1 MRVEQLP
8 VQTNTGNYNVYIG
21 KGLRHQ
27 VETYLPKQYN
37 QVFIITD
44 SHIANMYLNDVVDS
58 FSSEVKV
65 STYTV
70 PAGEN
75 SKQMDWFHEC
85 HTYAIESGL
94 ERSDLIV
101 ALGGGVVG
109 DLAGFVAAT
118 YMRGVD
124 YIQVPTT
131 ILAHDSS
138 VGGKVAINHP
148 QGKNMI
154 GSFHQPQAVIYDTE
168 TLDTLPGTEWRSGM
182 AEVIKHALIAD
193 EEMLE
198 QCFDLPS
205 FDAISNETI
214 ADLLKKG
221 IHIKASIV
229 QEDEKE
235 KGVRRYLN
243 LGHTLGHAIEAESGY
258 SSITH
263 GEAVAIGIDFALFLS
278 AKQFPEANLPNE
290 AFRKWLEKH
299 NYPLSSKL
307 EEYNLDALMEKIKK
321 DKKNNHQQIRI
332 VLLSSIGEPTLVPYS
347 EQSLMAELIEFRNE
361 VRNS

>member
-1 MRVEQLP
+1 MAELP
-8 VQTNTGNYNVYIG
+8 IHTKDTSYKVFIG
-21 KGLRHQ
+21 EGLCSK
-27 VETYLPKQYN
+27 VGSLLPKQYN

-44 SHIANMYLNDVVDS
+44 SHVANLYLNEVVAS
-58 FSSEVKV
+58 FSSNVTV

-85 HTYAIESGL
+85 HTFAIESGL

-118 YMRGVD
+118 YMRGID

-154 GSFHQPQAVIYDTE
+154 GSFHQPKAVIYDTE
-168 TLDTLPGTEWRSGM
+168 TLATLSHTEWRSGM

-193 EEMLE
+193 HEMLE
-198 QCFDLPS
+198 QCLELPS
-205 FDAISNETI
+205 FDSISNATL

-221 IHIKASIV
+221 IQVKAAIV
-229 QEDEKE
+229 REDEKE

-278 AKQFPEANLPNE
+278 NKQFPEATLPID
-290 AFRKWLEKH
+290 AYRKWLEKH
-299 NYPLSSKL
+299 HYPMSSKL
-307 EEYNLDALMEKIKK
+307 KEYSIEALMEKIKN
-321 DKKNNHQQIRI
+321 DKKNDRQQIRM
-332 VLLSSIGEPTLVPYS
+332 VLLSSVGEPTLASYT
-347 EQSLMAELIEFRNE
+347 EKALMDELIEFRSE
-361 VRNS
+361 VRDT